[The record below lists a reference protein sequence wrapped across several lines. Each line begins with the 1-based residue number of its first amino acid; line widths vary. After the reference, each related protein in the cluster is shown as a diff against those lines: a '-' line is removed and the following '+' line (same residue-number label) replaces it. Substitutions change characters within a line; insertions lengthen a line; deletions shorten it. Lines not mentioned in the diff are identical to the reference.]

1 MSGGPYARYFQT
13 AMRVIRRTLITPRP
27 NLRLTRRRY
36 LEDNSAVIVKGVV
49 KLADATVWSPREPER
64 GASQIRGTASLCL
77 FAG

>member
-1 MSGGPYARYFQT
+1 MPSPVGNPLRKPDRMSSSSLRPMSGGPYARYFQT

-49 KLADATVWSPREPER
+49 KPADATV
-64 GASQIRGTASLCL
+64 
-77 FAG
+77 